1 MNKKIVAI
9 VLIVALAVTGLFA
22 AKSTNGTSK
31 KGQFSIGAGV
41 GTDVAVVAK
50 YGMGKFDLQGDLSL
64 DFLNGNALAVDCGG
78 FYNFYDWNVVSGSL
92 KAPQYISFTTG
103 PLAKLIVNF
112 NSGVGLGAL
121 WCVGA
126 EYTFP
131 KVPVTVFLKV
141 GLGAKFDFS
150 KGGVGTGVTGYGV
163 LGGLYNF

>member
-1 MNKKIVAI
+1 MNKKFVAI
-9 VLIVALAVTGLFA
+9 VLVVALALTGLFA
-22 AKSTNGTSK
+22 AQYTNGTSK

-41 GTDVAVVAK
+41 GTDLSVVAK

-64 DFLNGNALAVDCGG
+64 DFLNGNSFAVDCGA

-103 PLAKLIVNF
+103 PLAKLIVKD
-112 NSGVGLGAL
+112 GVGLGFL
-121 WCVGA
+121 WGVGA

-150 KGGVGTGVTGYGV
+150 KGGVGTGVTGYGI

>member
-150 KGGVGTGVTGYGV
+150 QGGVGTGVTGYGI

>member
-9 VLIVALAVTGLFA
+9 VLVVALAVTGLFA
-22 AKSTNGTSK
+22 ASTEGTSK
-31 KGQFSIGAGV
+31 KGQFSIGAGI
-41 GTDVAVVAK
+41 GTDISVVGK

-64 DFLNGNALAVDCGG
+64 DFLNGNAFSIDCGA

-103 PLAKLIVNF
+103 PVVKIMVK
-112 NSGVGLGAL
+112 SGISLGAI
-121 WCVGA
+121 WGAGA

-141 GLGAKFDFS
+141 GLGAKFVFGEDFS
-150 KGGVGTGVTGYGV
+150 VDPTGMGV
-163 LGGLYNF
+163 LGAVYNF

>member
-9 VLIVALAVTGLFA
+9 VLVVALAVTGLFA
-22 AKSTNGTSK
+22 ASTTGTSK
-31 KGQFSIGAGV
+31 KGQFSIGAGI
-41 GTDVAVVAK
+41 GTDISVVGK

-64 DFLNGNALAVDCGG
+64 DFLNGNAFSIDCGA

-103 PLAKLIVNF
+103 PVVKIMVKNGI
-112 NSGVGLGAL
+112 SLGTIWGA
-121 WCVGA
+121 GA

-141 GLGAKFDFS
+141 GLGAKFDFGENFS
-150 KGGVGTGVTGYGV
+150 VGPTGMGV
-163 LGGLYNF
+163 LGAVYNF

>member
-9 VLIVALAVTGLFA
+9 VLVVALAVTGLFA
-22 AKSTNGTSK
+22 ASTEGTSK
-31 KGQFSIGAGV
+31 KGQFSIGAGI
-41 GTDVAVVAK
+41 GTDISVVGK

-64 DFLNGNALAVDCGG
+64 DFLNGNAFSIDCSA

-103 PLAKLIVNF
+103 PVVKIMVKNGI
-112 NSGVGLGAL
+112 SLGTIWGA
-121 WCVGA
+121 GA

-141 GLGAKFDFS
+141 GLGAKFDFGENFS
-150 KGGVGTGVTGYGV
+150 VGPTGMGV
-163 LGGLYNF
+163 LGAVYNF

>member
-1 MNKKIVAI
+1 MNKKFVAI
-9 VLIVALAVTGLFA
+9 VLVVALALTGLFA
-22 AKSTNGTSK
+22 AQYTNVTSK

-41 GTDVAVVAK
+41 GTDLSVVAK

-64 DFLNGNALAVDCGG
+64 DFLNGNSFAVDCGA

-103 PLAKLIVNF
+103 PLAKLIVKGGD
-112 NSGVGLGAL
+112 GVGLGAL
-121 WCVGA
+121 WGVGA

-141 GLGAKFDFS
+141 GLGAKIDFGEPV
-150 KGGVGTGVTGYGV
+150 KAGVTGYGV

>member
-9 VLIVALAVTGLFA
+9 VLVVALAVTGLFA
-22 AKSTNGTSK
+22 ASTEGTSK
-31 KGQFSIGAGV
+31 KGQFSIGAGI
-41 GTDVAVVAK
+41 GTDISVVGK

-64 DFLNGNALAVDCGG
+64 DFLNGNAFSIDCGA

-103 PLAKLIVNF
+103 PLAKLIIKD
-112 NSGVGLGAL
+112 GVGLGFL
-121 WCVGA
+121 WGVGA

-141 GLGAKFDFS
+141 GLGAKIDFGES
-150 KGGVGTGVTGYGV
+150 VKAGVTGYGV

>member
-9 VLIVALAVTGLFA
+9 VLVVALAVTGLFA
-22 AKSTNGTSK
+22 ASTEGTSK
-31 KGQFSIGAGV
+31 KGQFSIGAGI
-41 GTDVAVVAK
+41 GTDISVVGK

-64 DFLNGNALAVDCGG
+64 DFLNGNAFSIDCGA

-103 PLAKLIVNF
+103 PIAKIMVKNGI
-112 NSGVGLGAL
+112 SLGTIWGA
-121 WCVGA
+121 GA

-141 GLGAKFDFS
+141 GLGAKFDFGENFS
-150 KGGVGTGVTGYGV
+150 VGPTGMGV
-163 LGGLYNF
+163 LGAVYNF

>member
-9 VLIVALAVTGLFA
+9 VLVVALAVTGLFA
-22 AKSTNGTSK
+22 ASTTGTSK
-31 KGQFSIGAGV
+31 YGQFSIGAGI
-41 GTDVAVVAK
+41 GTDISVVGK

-64 DFLNGNALAVDCGG
+64 DFLNGNAFSIDCGA

-103 PLAKLIVNF
+103 PVAKIMVKNGI
-112 NSGVGLGAL
+112 SLGAI
-121 WCVGA
+121 WGAGA

-141 GLGAKFDFS
+141 GLGAKFDFGENFS
-150 KGGVGTGVTGYGV
+150 VGPTGMGV
-163 LGGLYNF
+163 LGAVYNF

>member
-1 MNKKIVAI
+1 MNKKVVAI
-9 VLIVALAVTGLFA
+9 VLVVALALTGLFA
-22 AKSTNGTSK
+22 AQYTNGTSK

-41 GTDVAVVAK
+41 GTDLSVVAK

-64 DFLNGNALAVDCGG
+64 DFLNGNSFAVDCGA

-103 PLAKLIVNF
+103 PLAKLIVKGGD
-112 NSGVGLGAL
+112 GVGLGAL
-121 WCVGA
+121 WGVGA

-141 GLGAKFDFS
+141 GLGAKIDFGEPV
-150 KGGVGTGVTGYGV
+150 KAGVTGYGV

>member
-1 MNKKIVAI
+1 MNKKVIAI
-9 VLIVALAVTGLFA
+9 VLVFALAVTGLFA
-22 AKSTNGTSK
+22 ASTNGTSK
-31 KGQFSIGAGV
+31 KSEVSVGAGI
-41 GTDVAVVAK
+41 GTDLSLVVK

-64 DFLNGNALAVDCGG
+64 DFLSGNAFAVDCGA
-78 FYNFYDWNVVSGSL
+78 FYNFYNWNVVSGSL

-150 KGGVGTGVTGYGV
+150 KGGVGTGVTGYGI

>member
-78 FYNFYDWNVVSGSL
+78 FYNFFDWNVVSGSL

-150 KGGVGTGVTGYGV
+150 KGGVGTGVTGYGI